1 MAVGRDDAVGAVK
14 SVAERS
20 LLRRLWVGG
29 ENTVEVVLAS
39 AVGEEVEAPGEG
51 EWIALEIAVEAPDP
65 RGAGKRDGGCGLGLG
80 LGLFF
85 GTSGKEQ
92 KGRQNK

>member
-1 MAVGRDDAVGAVK
+1 MAVGQDGAIGAVK

-20 LLRRLWVGG
+20 LLRRLWEGG

-80 LGLFF
+80 LGLW
-85 GTSGKEQ
+85 
-92 KGRQNK
+92 